1 MNTFTSAASA
11 SAVTPTPAGVR
22 TGLVHWLALLALC
35 GAYIQG
41 GLVKAFDFA
50 GAVGEMNHF
59 GLAPAAPLAAVV
71 IALELGA
78 TLLILTGRWRWLGAL
93 LLAVFTLGATF
104 VANRYWE
111 ASGHD
116 RFMQMNA
123 FFEHLG
129 LVGAFVLVAW
139 HDRRSR

>member
-1 MNTFTSAASA
+1 MNTFTSTASA
-11 SAVTPTPAGVR
+11 SAASPSPAGVR
-22 TGLVHWLALLALC
+22 TGPVQWLALLALC

-50 GAVGEMNHF
+50 GAVGEMTHF
-59 GLAPAAPLAAVV
+59 GLAPAVPLALGV
-71 IALELGA
+71 IVLELGA
-78 TLLILTGRWRWLGAL
+78 AALILTGRLRWLGAL
-93 LLAVFTLGATF
+93 VLAVFTLGATF

-116 RFMQMNA
+116 RFMLMNA
-123 FFEHLG
+123 FFEHVG

-139 HDRRSR
+139 HDRRHR